1 VFGGG
6 NVPAVSNVIDYITIS
21 TVGNATDFGDLTVAR
36 KQGGSASSST
46 RAVFAGGRSTPS
58 PIVDS
63 NVMDYITIATT
74 GNATDFGDLA
84 NGRLGTSGVSNT
96 TRGCFMGGL
105 NQPTVYASIDYITI
119 SSTGNAQDFGDLIA
133 AARGGASAAN
143 GHGGLVGG

>member
-1 VFGGG
+1 M
-6 NVPAVSNVIDYITIS
+6 DYVTIA

-36 KQGGSASSST
+36 KNGGSAASTT

-74 GNATDFGDLA
+74 GNATDFGDLTG
-84 NGRLGTSGVSNT
+84 GRLGIKGVSNT
-96 TRGCFMGGL
+96 VRGCFMGGL
-105 NQPTVYASIDYITI
+105 DQPSNYANIDFVTI
-119 SSTGNAQDFGDLIA
+119 ASTSNASDFGDLIA
-133 AARGGASAAN
+133 AVRGGASAAN